1 VRYLTPKTRK
11 RHTDFEGGNP
21 DDDPV
26 DVMEDIRE
34 EEYEFPDGVPDD
46 IMERI
51 RRYEAEGPKGRPLR
65 EVLKEMGI
73 EDENE
78 D

>member
-1 VRYLTPKTRK
+1 VKRYLTPKTRK
-11 RHTDFEGGNP
+11 AKTDLVGGSP

-26 DVMEDIRE
+26 EAMEDIRE

-51 RRYEAEGPKGRPLR
+51 EEHMAGKTTTKTLQ
-65 EVLKEMGI
+65 EVMWELGI
-73 EDENE
+73 EVDE
-78 D
+78 